1 MLLPATL
8 VARHTYIPASSTVT
22 LGITSL
28 LIVVVSSIDLI
39 VITEGGEC
47 EILALVV
54 RLSLVYMA
62 KNPKN

>member
-39 VITEGGEC
+39 VITEGGESKMV
-47 EILALVV
+47 AHVV
-54 RLSLVYMA
+54 RLSLVYVA
-62 KNPKN
+62 KDS